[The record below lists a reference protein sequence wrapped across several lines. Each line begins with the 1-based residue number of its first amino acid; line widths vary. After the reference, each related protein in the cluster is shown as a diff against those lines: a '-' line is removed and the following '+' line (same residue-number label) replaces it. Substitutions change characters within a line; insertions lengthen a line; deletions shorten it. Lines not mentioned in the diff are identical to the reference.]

1 MSKHKIIIDT
11 DPGQDDAVAI
21 LFAFAHPDIEVLGL
35 TCVAG
40 NVPLS
45 LTEQN
50 ARRLCDLAHADV
62 PVFAGCD
69 KPLERPL
76 ITAEHVHGKTGMDGY
91 DWGAPRHPLQTKHAV
106 DFLIETFRNAPAK
119 SITLC
124 TLGPLTNVATALVRA
139 PDIADRIKDIVIM
152 GGSHFEGGNITPV
165 AEFNFYVDPHAADI
179 VMKSDT
185 PKVIHSLDVTHKALV
200 TQKRLDHFAALGN
213 AAGTAIAGM
222 LGHNERFDLKQDP
235 NAGIA
240 LHDPCVLA
248 YVVRPDLFSGKFINV
263 TMETQS
269 ELGMG
274 MSVADWWGVTDRP
287 ANATF
292 IQTID
297 HEGFFDLLY
306 TRLATL

>member
-1 MSKHKIIIDT
+1 MSAQKIIIDT

-21 LFAFAHPDIEVLGL
+21 LFAMASPDLEVLGI

-45 LTEQN
+45 LTEKN
-50 ARRLCDLAHADV
+50 ARRLCDLAHVDI
-62 PVFAGCD
+62 PVYAGCD
-69 KPLERPL
+69 RPLARDL
-76 ITAEHVHGKTGMDGY
+76 ITAEHVHGKSGMDGY
-91 DWGAPRHPLQTKHAV
+91 DWQEPKHPLQAQHAV
-106 DFLIETFRNAPAK
+106 DFLIDTFRMAEPQ

-124 TLGPLTNVATALVRA
+124 TLGPLSNIAKALQQA
-139 PDIADRIKDIVIM
+139 PDIATQIKEIVIM

-179 VMKSDT
+179 VIKSGA
-185 PKVIHSLDVTHKALV
+185 KLVIHSLDVTHKALV
-200 TQKRLDHFAALGN
+200 TQTRLERFAALGN
-213 AAGTAIAGM
+213 PAGDAIAGM

-235 NAGIA
+235 NAGIP

-248 YVVRPDLFSGKFINV
+248 YVVKPELFEGKTINV
-263 TMETQS
+263 AMETQS

-287 ANATF
+287 PNAHF

-297 HEGFFDLLY
+297 DDGFFDLLY
-306 TRLATL
+306 QRLATL